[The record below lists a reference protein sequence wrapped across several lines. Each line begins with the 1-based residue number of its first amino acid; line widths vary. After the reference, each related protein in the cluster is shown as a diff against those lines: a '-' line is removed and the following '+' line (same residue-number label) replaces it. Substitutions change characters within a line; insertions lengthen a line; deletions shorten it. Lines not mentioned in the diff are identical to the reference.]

1 MADQKVWLLMDN
13 KTYSYFIDMARE
25 HIDRNIAKQNRCIEL
40 NEKDTIIEAYIAGMV
55 SVYNDFAMPNLLLDV
70 KDGKQFIAEVK

>member
-1 MADQKVWLLMDN
+1 MADQKVWVLMDD
-13 KTYSYFIDMARE
+13 KVYSYFKDQARQ
-25 HIDRNIAKQNRCIEL
+25 HIDRNISRQNACIDL
-40 NEKDTIIEAYIAGMV
+40 KHKDTIIEAYIAGMV